1 MAEQVSD
8 HSAMRLLF
16 NATSV
21 FDACPKPDL
30 TTTPALPTSKST
42 CGIIA
47 NSKYDH
53 TPNWLTLSLLSIS
66 DGPRSVR
73 SLTDS
78 SGTIACLATS
88 LKQAQNNEVSDG
100 SVLPETKVI
109 LVTNSSLFPFFF
121 FFSFCQLNLVFPRLV
136 AAES

>member
-21 FDACPKPDL
+21 FNARPKPDL

-42 CGIIA
+42 CSIIA
-47 NSKYDH
+47 NTITRQIGLH
-53 TPNWLTLSLLSIS
+53 TPYFELLMAQGVFVLNRFFWHHRLS
-66 DGPRSVR
+66 
-73 SLTDS
+73 
-78 SGTIACLATS
+78 TS

-100 SVLPETKVI
+100 GVLPVTKVI
-109 LVTNSSLFPFFF
+109 LVTNGSLFPFFF
-121 FFSFCQLNLVFPRLV
+121 FFSLSFLSV
-136 AAES
+136 S